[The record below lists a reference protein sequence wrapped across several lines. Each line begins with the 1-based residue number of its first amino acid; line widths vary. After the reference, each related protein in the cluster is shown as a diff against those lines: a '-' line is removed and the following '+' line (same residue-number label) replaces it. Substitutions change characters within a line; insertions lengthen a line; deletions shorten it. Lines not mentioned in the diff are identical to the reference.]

1 MGKLKHKP
9 YKWWLDNLGEDDGFK
24 TNDSR
29 YLFNEETKARVIKEL
44 NDNINIPIL
53 NEKTEAKIFEAIWD
67 SVEAIL
73 KKVILK

>member
-1 MGKLKHKP
+1 MDLKQMIV
-9 YKWWLDNLGEDDGFK
+9 D
-24 TNDSR
+24 

-53 NEKTEAKIFEAIWD
+53 NEKTEAKIFEAIWE
-67 SVEAIL
+67 SVESIL

>member
-1 MGKLKHKP
+1 MDLKQM
-9 YKWWLDNLGEDDGFK
+9 LVE
-24 TNDSR
+24 
-29 YLFNEETKARVIKEL
+29 YLFNEETKAKVIKEL

-73 KKVILK
+73 K

>member
-1 MGKLKHKP
+1 MDLKQM
-9 YKWWLDNLGEDDGFK
+9 LVE
-24 TNDSR
+24 
-29 YLFNEETKARVIKEL
+29 YLFNEETKTKVIKEL